1 MKKHEQ
7 ADSSKEEN
15 IDKDIIQDDLK
26 NYELGVAGKLTK
38 AFITSPLSIILFFA
52 MLGAGIMGLIS
63 TPRQEDPQISVPM
76 IDVFVEYPGAS
87 SEEVS
92 NIVIK
97 PLERLMSDILG
108 VKHVY
113 SVSDKG
119 RGIITIEFDVGQK
132 MTDSVTKVRDK
143 ILSNSEFMP
152 PSVRQPLIK
161 PKEID
166 DVSIINLTLWSKS
179 LDDGQ
184 LRALGLELLQQLK
197 KVPNTNHGF
206 VVGGRKE
213 IFHIDVFPGRLA
225 GYGISIQQ
233 ISRTISGANVSS
245 HTGDIELNGYKMEVY
260 SGDFFKKVEDIENLV
275 VAVKEGKPVYVRDVA
290 DVYYAP
296 EEANHMVN
304 HYTGVASKNKVRAT
318 GEQAVTVAIAKK
330 FGTNGVKVADD
341 ILAKVKELKG
351 RLIPDNVE
359 VSVSRNY
366 GKSAKDKVNS
376 LIKKLFIATGA
387 VTLLVWFALGIR
399 PAIVVTLV
407 IPVVLLMTIFSA
419 WMLGMTID
427 RVSLFALIFS
437 IGILVDD
444 AIVVTE
450 NIYRRWLI
458 DNKITIGTAI
468 DAVREVGNPTILA
481 TFTVVA
487 ALVPMAAV
495 SGMMGPYM
503 APIPVLGSVAMMF
516 SLFAAFAF
524 TPYFVMKFVPP
535 IDVLHKMHK
544 KEEKEGKMLQ
554 TFFRLVISKLFS
566 IKFYGMSFL
575 IGLVAAFFL
584 SMSMFYSTA
593 VPVKMLPLD
602 NKSEF
607 GVSLDMPD
615 GTALP
620 KTASTLHKMAQ
631 ILRKMPE
638 VVSIQT
644 YSGTAKPFDFN
655 GLVRHSYLR
664 QNASEG
670 ELQIQLSEKG
680 ERHRSSHE
688 IALEARQLIAQVAL
702 DAGANYAVVEMPP
715 GPPVLRPVVAEVYGP
730 DKATRRK
737 LASDLTEMFKK
748 SGTMTDIDNLMRDE
762 YPVIN
767 FQVDT
772 IKASRFGVSVQIIKE
787 TLAMAISSFN
797 VTTIRL
803 KNALEPSY
811 VYLKVPLSR
820 RSQLS
825 YLTQLPVPSQH
836 GGMIPISEL
845 GSFVYKKQDD
855 LIFHKDLVDV
865 EYVLGEPIGRLS
877 APIYAMFGV
886 DDLLL
891 DYQTVN
897 GKQLQGEYLGP
908 PEDQTVPG
916 FEWSGEWTV
925 TYETFRDM
933 GTAFAVAL
941 VVIYMLVVW
950 QFGNFIIPAV
960 IMAPI
965 PLTLLGIVPGHWLL
979 NAEFTATSMIG
990 WIALAGIIVRNS
1002 ILLVDFTVQE
1012 YAKGVPFFDAVI
1024 NSCASR
1030 TRPIMITAFALVGGS
1045 SVILSDPIFQ
1055 GMAISLLFGVLVS
1068 TILTLIVIPLGTL
1081 SAGEASCRNIAVN
1094 MGLLPGEEDADAKYN
1109 IVKNKKK
1116 PTTKVKTGYVKK
1128 WVKGLLNKKVKPKEQ
1143 EVTREAVTQET
1154 EQKETN
1160 QETEKKVK
1168 QEVVIQETEQDG
1180 IIIAEEILQNDSK
1193 EMDSKPKKIDTNSLL
1208 KKEDKSD
1215 I

>member
-1 MKKHEQ
+1 MSKHEHI
-7 ADSSKEEN
+7 DLSKDEN
-15 IDKDIIQDDLK
+15 IDQRLIKETIK
-26 NYELGVAGKLTK
+26 EYELGIAGKLTK
-38 AFITSPLSIILFFA
+38 AFITSPLSIIIFFA
-52 MLGAGIMGLIS
+52 MLGAGIIGLIS
-63 TPRQEDPQISVPM
+63 TPRQEDPQISVPL
-76 IDVFVEYPGAS
+76 IDLFVEYPGAS

-92 NIVIK
+92 NIIVK
-97 PLERLMSDILG
+97 PLERLMAQILG

-119 RGIITIEFDVGQK
+119 QGIITVEFDVGQD
-132 MTDSVTKVRDK
+132 MNASIIKVRDK
-143 ILSNSEFMP
+143 MLANLDFMP
-152 PSVRQPLIK
+152 PGARQPLIK

-166 DVSIINLTLWSKS
+166 DVPIINLTLWSKS

-184 LRALGLELLQQLK
+184 LRSLGLELIQQLE
-197 KVPNTNHGF
+197 KVKDTNNGF
-206 VVGGRKE
+206 IVGGRKE
-213 IFHIDVFPGRLA
+213 IFHIDAYPGRLA
-225 GYGISIQQ
+225 GYGVSIQQ
-233 ISRTISGANVSS
+233 IAGTVGNANVRE
-245 HTGDIELNGYKMEVY
+245 HTGNIELNGYNMEVY
-260 SGDFFKKVEDIENLV
+260 AGDFFTKVEDIENLV
-275 VAVKEGKPVYVRDVA
+275 VAINDGKPVYIRDVA

-296 EEANHMVN
+296 EETEHMVSY
-304 HYTGVASKNKVRAT
+304 YTGKANKTGNKAT
-318 GEQAVTVAIAKK
+318 GEQAVTIAIAKK
-330 FGTNGVKVADD
+330 FGSNGVAVAEN
-341 ILAKVKELKG
+341 ILAKVEELKG

-359 VSVSRNY
+359 VSVTRNY

-387 VTLLVWFALGIR
+387 VTLLVWFALGVR

-419 WMLGMTID
+419 WILGMTID

-458 DNKITIGTAI
+458 DNKISIGTAI

-516 SLFAAFAF
+516 SLFAAFVF
-524 TPYFVMKFVPP
+524 TPYFIMKFVPP
-535 IDVLHKMHK
+535 LNVLHKMHE
-544 KEEKEGKMLQ
+544 KEEKEAKVM
-554 TFFRLVISKLFS
+554 FAFYHSIISKLFS
-566 IKFYGMSFL
+566 NAAYGWSFL
-575 IGLVAAFFL
+575 AGLVVVFFL
-584 SMSMFYSTA
+584 AMSMFYTTA

-607 GVSLDMPD
+607 GVMLDMPD
-615 GTALP
+615 GTSLSD
-620 KTASTLHKMAQ
+620 TASTLHLMAQ
-631 ILRKMPE
+631 KLRNVAE
-638 VVSIQT
+638 VIDIQS
-644 YSGTAKPFDFN
+644 YAGTAKPFDFN

-664 QNASEG
+664 QSSSVG
-670 ELQIQLSEKG
+670 ELQIQLAEKAD
-680 ERHRSSHE
+680 RSRSSHE
-688 IALEARQLIAQVAL
+688 IALEARDLLKEIAEEV
-702 DAGANYAVVEMPP
+702 GADYAVVEMPP
-715 GPPVLRPVVAEVYGP
+715 GPPVLRPVVAEIYGP
-730 DKATRRK
+730 DKETRRK
-737 LASDLTEMFKK
+737 LANDLTELFIE
-748 SGTMTDIDNLMRDE
+748 SGTMADVDNLMRDE
-762 YPVIN
+762 YPVID

-772 IKASRFGVSVQIIKE
+772 AKASRFGVSVMKVKE
-787 TLAMAISSFN
+787 TLAMAMSSFN
-797 VTTIRL
+797 VGTIRL
-803 KNALEPSY
+803 KNALEPSRIC
-811 VYLKVPLSR
+811 LQVPLTK

-825 YLTQLPVPSQH
+825 YLTQLPVPAQNGS
-836 GGMIPISEL
+836 MIPISEL
-845 GSFVYKKQDD
+845 GSFSYKKQDD
-855 LIFHKDLVDV
+855 LIYHKDLSDV

-877 APIYAMFGV
+877 APIYAMFAV

-891 DYQTVN
+891 KYQTLD
-897 GKQLQGEYLGP
+897 GTQLQGEYLGP
-908 PEDQTVPG
+908 PKNQNIPG

-950 QFGNFIIPAV
+950 QFGNFIIPAI

-979 NAEFTATSMIG
+979 GAEFTATSMIG

-1012 YAKGVPFFDAVI
+1012 YAKGTPFFDAVI

-1068 TILTLIVIPLGTL
+1068 TVLTLIVIPLGTL
-1081 SAGEASCRNIAVN
+1081 SAGEESCRNIAVN
-1094 MGLLPGEEDADAKYN
+1094 MGLLPGDADSDAKYN
-1109 IVKNKKK
+1109 VH
-1116 PTTKVKTGYVKK
+1116 
-1128 WVKGLLNKKVKPKEQ
+1128 KE
-1143 EVTREAVTQET
+1143 
-1154 EQKETN
+1154 
-1160 QETEKKVK
+1160 
-1168 QEVVIQETEQDG
+1168 
-1180 IIIAEEILQNDSK
+1180 
-1193 EMDSKPKKIDTNSLL
+1193 SKPKSDKQSSDPKNWIKTVLTKKANKPNETSEDEKIDTNGLL
-1208 KKEDKSD
+1208 KKEDKND
-1215 I
+1215 L

>member
-1 MKKHEQ
+1 MKEHNH
-7 ADSSKEEN
+7 SKDEN
-15 IDKDIIQDDLK
+15 MDKDIIVDDVK
-26 NYELGVAGKLTK
+26 DYNLGVAGKLTK
-38 AFITSPLSIILFFA
+38 AFITSPLSMILFIA
-52 MLGAGIMGLIS
+52 MLGAGIIGLIS
-63 TPRQEDPQISVPM
+63 TPRQEDPQISVPL
-76 IDVFVEYPGAS
+76 IDIFVEYPGAS

-92 NIVIK
+92 NIIVK
-97 PLERLMSDILG
+97 PLERLMSNILG

-119 RGIITIEFDVGQK
+119 QGIITVEFDVGQE
-132 MTDSVTKVRDK
+132 MANAIIKVRDK
-143 ILSNSEFMP
+143 MLSNLDFMP
-152 PSVRQPLIK
+152 PGVSKPLVK

-166 DVSIINLTLWSKS
+166 DVPIINLTLWSKS

-184 LRALGLELLQQLK
+184 LRSLGLELLQQLE
-197 KVPNTNHGF
+197 KVKDTNNGF

-213 IFHIDVFPGRLA
+213 IFHIDIFPGRLA

-233 ISRTISGANVSS
+233 IANTIGNANVSA
-245 HTGDIELNGYKMEVY
+245 HAGNIELNGYKMEVY

-275 VAVKEGKPVYVRDVA
+275 VAVNDGKPVYVRDIA
-290 DVYYAP
+290 NVYYAP
-296 EEANHMVN
+296 EEAHHMVS
-304 HYTGVASKNKVRAT
+304 HYTGVAHQGKNVAT
-318 GEQAVTVAIAKK
+318 GEQAVTIAIAKK
-330 FGTNGVKVADD
+330 FGTNGIKVAND
-341 ILAKVKELKG
+341 ILAKVEELKG

-366 GKSAKDKVNS
+366 GKSAKDKVNA

-387 VTLLVWFALGIR
+387 VTLLVWFALSIR

-419 WMLGMTID
+419 WILGMTID

-458 DNKITIGTAI
+458 DNKITIATAI

-516 SLFAAFAF
+516 SLFAAFVF
-524 TPYFVMKFVPP
+524 TPYFVMKIVPP
-535 IDVLHKMHK
+535 INVLHKMHNK
-544 KEEKEGKMLQ
+544 GERESKVLHK
-554 TFFRLVISKLFS
+554 FFNSTISKLINSKVF
-566 IKFYGMSFL
+566 GMGFL
-575 IGLVAAFFL
+575 ISLVITFFL
-584 SMSMFYSTA
+584 SMAMFYTTA

-607 GVSLDMPD
+607 SVSLDMPD
-615 GTALP
+615 GSVLVD
-620 KTASTLHKMAQ
+620 TASTLHKMAQ
-631 ILRKMPE
+631 ILRKIPE

-644 YSGTAKPFDFN
+644 YAGTAKPFDFN

-664 QNASEG
+664 QRSSEG
-670 ELQIQLSEKG
+670 ELQIELLDKDKR
-680 ERHRSSHE
+680 ERPSHE
-688 IALEARQLIAQVAL
+688 ISLEARQLIKQVAL

-730 DKATRRK
+730 DKQTRRK
-737 LASDLTEMFKK
+737 LTNDLTKVFKD
-748 SGTMTDIDNLMRDE
+748 SGAMTDIDNLMRDE

-772 IKASRFGVSVQIIKE
+772 AKASRFGVSVRTIKE
-787 TLAMAISSFN
+787 TLAMAMSSFN
-797 VTTIRL
+797 ITTIRL
-803 KNALEPSY
+803 KNALEPSR
-811 VYLKVPLSR
+811 VCIKVPLSK

-825 YLTQLPVPSQH
+825 YLMQLPVPSEH
-836 GGMIPISEL
+836 GGMVPISEL
-845 GSFVYKKQDD
+845 GNFVYKKQDD
-855 LIFHKDLVDV
+855 LIFHKDLADV

-877 APIYAMFGV
+877 APIYAMFSV

-891 DYQTVN
+891 DYQTVD
-897 GKQLQGEYLGP
+897 GEQLQGEYLGP
-908 PEDQTVPG
+908 PEDQSVPG
-916 FEWSGEWTV
+916 FQWSGEWTI

-933 GTAFAVAL
+933 GAAFAVAL
-941 VVIYMLVVW
+941 VIIYMLVVW
-950 QFGNFIIPAV
+950 QFGNFILPAI
-960 IMAPI
+960 IMVPI

-1012 YAKGVPFFDAVI
+1012 YAKGVPFFDAVVD
-1024 NSCASR
+1024 SCSSR

-1068 TILTLIVIPLGTL
+1068 TVLTLIVIPLGML
-1081 SAGEASCRNIAVN
+1081 SAGEHSCRSTAIS
-1094 MGLLPGEEDADAKYN
+1094 MGLLKDDVDADEKYN
-1109 IVKNKKK
+1109 VEKTKHDAENAKRWVQKALGRKKIK
-1116 PTTKVKTGYVKK
+1116 TTK
-1128 WVKGLLNKKVKPKEQ
+1128 KVDN
-1143 EVTREAVTQET
+1143 V
-1154 EQKETN
+1154 
-1160 QETEKKVK
+1160 
-1168 QEVVIQETEQDG
+1168 D
-1180 IIIAEEILQNDSK
+1180 NDKNHPQS
-1193 EMDSKPKKIDTNSLL
+1193 EKIDTNDLL
-1208 KKEDKSD
+1208 KKDKD
-1215 I
+1215 NI

>member
-1 MKKHEQ
+1 MSNNNQNNTTSE
-7 ADSSKEEN
+7 
-15 IDKDIIQDDLK
+15 DL
-26 NYELGVAGKLTK
+26 GIAGKLTK
-38 AFITSPLSIILFFA
+38 AFITSPLSIIIFFA
-52 MLGAGIMGLIS
+52 MLGAGIIGLIS

-76 IDVFVEYPGAS
+76 IDLFVEYPGAS
-87 SEEVS
+87 SDEVS
-92 NIVIK
+92 NIIIK
-97 PLERLMSDILG
+97 PLERLMSHILG

-119 RGIITIEFDVGQK
+119 QGIITVEFDVGQE
-132 MTDSVTKVRDK
+132 MNASIIKVRDK
-143 ILSNSEFMP
+143 MLANLDFMP
-152 PSVRQPLIK
+152 PGARQPLIK

-166 DVSIINLTLWSKS
+166 DVPIINLTLWSKA

-184 LRALGLELLQQLK
+184 LRSLGLELLQQLE
-197 KVPNTNHGF
+197 KVKDTNNGF

-213 IFHIDVFPGRLA
+213 VFHIDVYPGRLA
-225 GYGISIQQ
+225 GYGVSMQQ
-233 ISRTISGANVSS
+233 ISGIIGSANVSE
-245 HTGDIELNGYKMEVY
+245 HTGNIELNGFNMEVY

-275 VAVKEGKPVYVRDVA
+275 VAVSDNKPIYIRDVA

-304 HYTGVASKNKVRAT
+304 YYTGRANKTSQKAT
-318 GEQAVTVAIAKK
+318 GEQAVTIAIAKK
-330 FGTNGVKVADD
+330 FGTNGVEVAEN
-341 ILAKVKELKG
+341 ILAKVEDLKG
-351 RLIPDNVE
+351 RIIPNNVE
-359 VSVSRNY
+359 ISVTRNY
-366 GKSAKDKVNS
+366 GKSAKDKVNA

-387 VTLLVWFALGIR
+387 VTLLVWFALGWR
-399 PAIVVTLV
+399 PAVVVTLV

-419 WMLGMTID
+419 WILGMTID

-458 DNKITIGTAI
+458 DNKITIATAV

-516 SLFAAFAF
+516 SLFAAFVFA
-524 TPYFVMKFVPP
+524 PYFIMKFVPP
-535 IDVLHKMHK
+535 LNVLHKMHE
-544 KEEKEGKMLQ
+544 KEEKEGKALHK
-554 TFFRLVISKLFS
+554 FFHSTISKLFN
-566 IKFYGMSFL
+566 IKVYGWGFM
-575 IGLVAAFFL
+575 IGLIIAFFM
-584 SMSMFYSTA
+584 SMSMFYTTS

-607 GVSLDMPD
+607 GVVLDMPD
-615 GTALP
+615 GTALAD
-620 KTASTLHKMAQ
+620 TATTLHKMAQ
-631 ILRKMPE
+631 VLRNMPE
-638 VVSIQT
+638 VVAIQSYT
-644 YSGTAKPFDFN
+644 GTAKPFDFN
-655 GLVRHSYLR
+655 GLVRHYYLR
-664 QNASEG
+664 QNSSEG
-670 ELQIQLSEKG
+670 ELQIQLAEKAD
-680 ERHRSSHE
+680 RDRSSHE
-688 IALEARQLIAQVAL
+688 IALDARRLVKQIAL

-730 DKATRRK
+730 DKETRRK
-737 LASDLTEMFKK
+737 LANDLTELFKE

-762 YPVIN
+762 YPVIT

-772 IKASRFGVSVQIIKE
+772 EKASRFGVSVQTIKE
-787 TLAMAISSFN
+787 TLSMAMSGFN
-797 VTTIRL
+797 VSTIRL
-803 KNALEPSY
+803 KNALEPSK
-811 VYLKVPLSR
+811 VVLKIPLAK

-825 YLTQLPVPSQH
+825 YLTQLPVPSQY
-836 GGMIPISEL
+836 GGMIPVSEL

-855 LIFHKDLVDV
+855 LIFHKDLADV

-891 DYQTVN
+891 KYQTMD
-897 GKQLQGEYLGP
+897 GEQLQGEYLGP

-916 FEWSGEWTV
+916 FEWAGEWTV
-925 TYETFRDM
+925 TFETFRDM
-933 GTAFAVAL
+933 GTAFGVAL

-965 PLTLLGIVPGHWLL
+965 PLTLLGIVPGHWMLG
-979 NAEFTATSMIG
+979 AEFTATSMIG

-1012 YAKGVPFFDAVI
+1012 YAKGLPFFDAVI
-1024 NSCASR
+1024 SSCASR

-1081 SAGEASCRNIAVN
+1081 SAGEASCRSIAVG
-1094 MGLLPGEEDADAKYN
+1094 MGLLPGDEDSDAKYN
-1109 IVKNKKK
+1109 ITKPEKPKKEKSSKSATDPKQWIKKLSKKK
-1116 PTTKVKTGYVKK
+1116 GEDNV
-1128 WVKGLLNKKVKPKEQ
+1128 E
-1143 EVTREAVTQET
+1143 
-1154 EQKETN
+1154 KETS
-1160 QETEKKVK
+1160 E
-1168 QEVVIQETEQDG
+1168 D
-1180 IIIAEEILQNDSK
+1180 
-1193 EMDSKPKKIDTNSLL
+1193 KIDTNGLL
-1208 KKEDKSD
+1208 KKEDKND
-1215 I
+1215 V

>member
-1 MKKHEQ
+1 MANKKHVNQTKNDEVY
-7 ADSSKEEN
+7 KEFEK
-15 IDKDIIQDDLK
+15 IDETYKEF
-26 NYELGVAGKLTK
+26 ELGVAGKLTK
-38 AFITSPLSIILFFA
+38 AFITSPLSIIIFFA
-52 MLGAGIMGLIS
+52 MLGAGIIGLIA
-63 TPRQEDPQISVPM
+63 TPRQEDPQISVPL
-76 IDVFVEYPGAS
+76 IDLFVEYPGAS

-92 NIVIK
+92 NIIIK
-97 PLERLMSDILG
+97 PLERLMSNILG

-113 SVSDKG
+113 SVSDKSQG
-119 RGIITIEFDVGQK
+119 VITVEFDVGQE
-132 MTDSVTKVRDK
+132 MNASIIKVRDK
-143 ILSNSEFMP
+143 MLANLDFMP
-152 PSVRQPLIK
+152 PGVRQPLIK
-161 PKEID
+161 PKKID
-166 DVSIINLTLWSKS
+166 DVPIINLTLWSKS

-184 LRALGLELLQQLK
+184 LRSLGLELLQQLA
-197 KVPNTNHGF
+197 KVKDTNNGF
-206 VVGGRKE
+206 IVGGRKE
-213 IFHIDVFPGRLA
+213 IFHIDAYPGRLA
-225 GYGISIQQ
+225 GHGISIQQ
-233 ISRTISGANVSS
+233 IASTVGNANVRG
-245 HTGDIELNGYKMEVY
+245 HTGNIELNGFKMEIY
-260 SGDFFKKVEDIENLV
+260 SGDFFSKVEDIENLV
-275 VAVKEGKPVYVRDVA
+275 ITVSDGKPIYVRDVA

-296 EEANHMVN
+296 EDAEHMVSY
-304 HYTGVASKNKVRAT
+304 YTGKANKTGKRAT
-318 GEQAVTVAIAKK
+318 AEQAITIAIAKK
-330 FGTNGVKVADD
+330 YGTNGVEVAEN
-341 ILAKVKELKG
+341 ILAKVEELKG

-359 VSVSRNY
+359 VSVTRNY
-366 GKSAKDKVNS
+366 GESAKNKVNT

-387 VTLLVWFALGIR
+387 VTALVWLALGIR

-458 DNKITIGTAI
+458 DDKITIGTAI

-487 ALVPMAAV
+487 ALVPMATV

-516 SLFAAFAF
+516 SLFAAFVF
-524 TPYFVMKFVPP
+524 TPYFIMVFVPP
-535 IDVLHKMHK
+535 LNVLHKMHK
-544 KEEKEGKMLQ
+544 KEEKVTKKMFA
-554 TFFRLVISKLFS
+554 FFHSIIFKLFS
-566 IKFYGMSFL
+566 IKAYGWSFL
-575 IGLVAAFFL
+575 IGLIVAFFI
-584 SMSMFYSTA
+584 SMSMFYTTS

-607 GVSLDMPD
+607 GVVLDMPD

-620 KTASTLHKMAQ
+620 NTASTLHKMAQ
-631 ILRKMPE
+631 VLRNMPE
-638 VVSIQT
+638 VIAIQS

-655 GLVRHSYLR
+655 GLVRHYYLR
-664 QNASEG
+664 QMPSEG
-670 ELQIQLSEKG
+670 ELQIQLVEKSE
-680 ERHRSSHE
+680 RDRSSHE
-688 IALEARQLIAQVAL
+688 IALEARTLIKQIAQEV
-702 DAGANYAVVEMPP
+702 GANYAVVEMPP

-730 DKATRRK
+730 DKETRRK
-737 LASDLTEMFKK
+737 LANDLTELFKE
-748 SGTMTDIDNLMRDE
+748 SGTMTDIDNLMRDK
-762 YPVIN
+762 YPVID

-772 IKASRFGVSVQIIKE
+772 AKASRFGVSVMTIKE
-787 TLAMAISSFN
+787 TLVMAMSGFN
-797 VTTIRL
+797 VGTIRL
-803 KNALEPSY
+803 KNALEPSRIC
-811 VYLKVPLSR
+811 LQIPLSK

-845 GSFVYKKQDD
+845 GSFSYKKQDD
-855 LIFHKDLVDV
+855 LIFHKDLADI
-865 EYVLGEPIGRLS
+865 EYVLGEPKGRLS
-877 APIYAMFGV
+877 APIYAMMGV

-891 DYQTVN
+891 KYQTID

-908 PEDQTVPG
+908 PKDQIVPS
-916 FEWSGEWTV
+916 FEWTGEWTV

-933 GTAFAVAL
+933 GSAFVVAL

-979 NAEFTATSMIG
+979 GAEFTATSMIG

-1002 ILLVDFTVQE
+1002 ILLVDFTIQE
-1012 YAKGVPFFDAVI
+1012 YAKGMPFFDAVI
-1024 NSCASR
+1024 NSCSSR

-1055 GMAISLLFGVLVS
+1055 GMAISLLFGVLIS

-1081 SAGEASCRNIAVN
+1081 SAGEAACRNIAVN
-1094 MGLLPGEEDADAKYN
+1094 MGLLPDDADADAKYN
-1109 IVKNKKK
+1109 IKK
-1116 PTTKVKTGYVKK
+1116 PVKAKK
-1128 WVKGLLNKKVKPKEQ
+1128 SKSKKAGKDPKEWIKTVLGRKNQ
-1143 EVTREAVTQET
+1143 TKEA
-1154 EQKETN
+1154 
-1160 QETEKKVK
+1160 
-1168 QEVVIQETEQDG
+1168 G
-1180 IIIAEEILQNDSK
+1180 
-1193 EMDSKPKKIDTNSLL
+1193 KKIDTNGLL

-1215 I
+1215 L

>member
-1 MKKHEQ
+1 MSKHKH
-7 ADSSKEEN
+7 ADSSEEEGVN
-15 IDKDIIQDDLK
+15 NTPLK
-26 NYELGVAGKLTK
+26 NQASKDLGVAGKLTK

-52 MLGAGIMGLIS
+52 MLGAGIIGLIS
-63 TPRQEDPQISVPM
+63 TPRQEDPQISVPL
-76 IDVFVEYPGAS
+76 IDIFVEYPGAS

-92 NIVIK
+92 NIIVK
-97 PLERLMSDILG
+97 PLERLMSNILG

-113 SVSDKG
+113 SVSDRG
-119 RGIITIEFDVGQK
+119 RGIITVEFDVGQE
-132 MTDSVTKVRDK
+132 MNASIVKVRDK

-152 PSVRQPLIK
+152 PGARTPLVK

-166 DVSIINLTLWSKS
+166 DVSIVNLTLWSKS

-197 KVPNTNHGF
+197 KVKDTNSGF

-213 IFHIDVFPGRLA
+213 IFHIDVYPGRLA
-225 GYGISIQQ
+225 GYGVSVQQ
-233 ISRTISGANVSS
+233 ISNIISSANVSA
-245 HTGDIELNGYKMEVY
+245 HTGNIELDGQKLEVY

-275 VAVKEGKPVYVRDVA
+275 VTVNEGKPVYIRDLA
-290 DVYYAP
+290 DVYYEP
-296 EEANHMVN
+296 ENARHMVN
-304 HYTGVASKNKVRAT
+304 YYTGVADKGKIKAT
-318 GEQAVTVAIAKK
+318 GEQAVTIAIAKK
-330 FGTNGVKVADD
+330 FGTNGVEVADN
-341 ILAKVKELKG
+341 ILKKVEELKG

-359 VSVSRNY
+359 VTVSRNY
-366 GKSAKDKVNS
+366 GKSAQDKVNS
-376 LIKKLFIATGA
+376 LIKKLFIATGV

-419 WMLGMTID
+419 WILGMTID

-458 DNKITIGTAI
+458 DNKITIATAI

-516 SLFAAFAF
+516 SLFAAFVF
-524 TPYFVMKFVPP
+524 TPYFIMKFVPP
-535 IDVLHKMHK
+535 LGVLHKMHE
-544 KEEKEGKMLQ
+544 KEEREGEMLHKFYHS
-554 TFFRLVISKLFS
+554 TISKLFS
-566 IKFYGMSFL
+566 VRKYGAGFF
-575 IGLVAAFFL
+575 IGLVAIFFL
-584 SMSMFYSTA
+584 SMSMFYTTA

-615 GTALP
+615 GSALTETA
-620 KTASTLHKMAQ
+620 TTLHKMAQ

-638 VVSIQT
+638 VVSIQA

-664 QNASEG
+664 QKSSEG
-670 ELQIQLSEKG
+670 ELQIQLIDKG
-680 ERHRSSHE
+680 ERDRSSHE
-688 IALEARQLIAQVAL
+688 IALDARQLIQQIAL

-730 DKATRRK
+730 DKATRHK
-737 LASDLTEMFKK
+737 LANDLTKMFKE

-762 YPVIN
+762 YPIIH
-767 FQVDT
+767 FDVDT
-772 IKASRFGVSVQIIKE
+772 AKASRLGVSVQTIKE
-787 TLAMAISSFN
+787 TLAMVMNDFN

-803 KNALEPSY
+803 KNALEPSN
-811 VYLKVPLSR
+811 VRLKVPLAK

-825 YLTQLPVPSQH
+825 YLVQLPVPSQH

-855 LIFHKDLVDV
+855 LIFHKDLADV
-865 EYVLGEPIGRLS
+865 EYVMGEPIGRLS

-891 DYQTVN
+891 KYQTVD
-897 GKQLQGEYLGP
+897 GKELQGEYLGP
-908 PEDQTVPG
+908 PENQTVPS
-916 FEWSGEWTV
+916 FEWGGEWTV

-933 GTAFAVAL
+933 GIAFGIAL

-1055 GMAISLLFGVLVS
+1055 GMAISLLFGVLIS
-1068 TILTLIVIPLGTL
+1068 TVLTLIVIPLGTL
-1081 SAGEASCRNIAVN
+1081 SAGEKSCRNIAIN
-1094 MGLLPGEEDADAKYN
+1094 MGLLSDDSDVDKKYNVMKDNTQSPIVTGAKNWAKGAMSKTKN
-1109 IVKNKKK
+1109 IVKDA
-1116 PTTKVKTGYVKK
+1116 G
-1128 WVKGLLNKKVKPKEQ
+1128 KGKED
-1143 EVTREAVTQET
+1143 ER
-1154 EQKETN
+1154 
-1160 QETEKKVK
+1160 
-1168 QEVVIQETEQDG
+1168 
-1180 IIIAEEILQNDSK
+1180 
-1193 EMDSKPKKIDTNSLL
+1193 IDTATLL
-1208 KKEDKSD
+1208 KKEDTGD

>member
-1 MKKHEQ
+1 MSDNKQ
-7 ADSSKEEN
+7 IEEP
-15 IDKDIIQDDLK
+15 DL
-26 NYELGVAGKLTK
+26 GIAGKLTK
-38 AFITSPLSIILFFA
+38 AFITSPLSIIIFFA
-52 MLGAGIMGLIS
+52 MLGAGIIGLIA

-76 IDVFVEYPGAS
+76 IDLFVEYPGAS

-97 PLERLMSDILG
+97 PLERLMSHILG

-119 RGIITIEFDVGQK
+119 RGVITVEFDVGQE
-132 MTDSVTKVRDK
+132 MNASIIKVRDK
-143 ILSNSEFMP
+143 MLANLDFMP
-152 PSVRQPLIK
+152 PGVRQPLIK

-166 DVSIINLTLWSKS
+166 DVPIINLTLWSKS

-184 LRALGLELLQQLK
+184 LRSLALELLQQLE
-197 KVPNTNHGF
+197 KVKDTNNGF
-206 VVGGRKE
+206 IVGGRKE
-213 IFHIDVFPGRLA
+213 IFHIDVYPGRLA

-233 ISRTISGANVSS
+233 IAGIVGSANVSE
-245 HTGDIELNGYKMEVY
+245 HTGNIELNGFKMEVY

-275 VAVKEGKPVYVRDVA
+275 ISVNEGKPVYVRDVA

-296 EEANHMVN
+296 EDANHMVN
-304 HYTGVASKNKVRAT
+304 YYTGRANKTTKKAT
-318 GEQAVTVAIAKK
+318 GEQAVTIAIAKK
-330 FGTNGVKVADD
+330 FGTNGVEVAEN
-341 ILAKVKELKG
+341 ILAKVEELKG

-359 VSVSRNY
+359 VSVTRNY
-366 GKSAKDKVNS
+366 GKSAKDKVNA
-376 LIKKLFIATGA
+376 LMKKLFIATGA
-387 VTLLVWFALGIR
+387 VTLLVWFALGWR

-419 WMLGMTID
+419 WILGMTID

-516 SLFAAFAF
+516 SLFAAFVF
-524 TPYFVMKFVPP
+524 TPYFIMVFVPP
-535 IDVLHKMHK
+535 LNVLHKMHE
-544 KEEKEGKMLQ
+544 KEERQGKVMYA
-554 TFFRLVISKLFS
+554 FFHSIISKLFN
-566 IKFYGMSFL
+566 IKAYGWGFL
-575 IGLVAAFFL
+575 IGLVVVFFMA
-584 SMSMFYSTA
+584 MSMFYTTL

-607 GVSLDMPD
+607 SVVVDLPD
-615 GTALP
+615 GTALAD
-620 KTASTLHKMAQ
+620 TATTLHKMAQ
-631 ILRKMPE
+631 VLRNMPE
-638 VVSIQT
+638 VVAIQS
-644 YSGTAKPFDFN
+644 YAGTAKPFDFN
-655 GLVRHSYLR
+655 GLVRHYYLR
-664 QNASEG
+664 QNSSEG
-670 ELQIQLSEKG
+670 ELQIQLAEKAD
-680 ERHRSSHE
+680 RDRSSHE
-688 IALEARQLIAQVAL
+688 IALDARQLIRQIAL
-702 DAGANYAVVEMPP
+702 DAGANYTVVEMPP

-737 LASDLTEMFKK
+737 LANDLTELFKE

-762 YPVIN
+762 YPVIT

-772 IKASRFGVSVQIIKE
+772 EKASRFGVSVRTIKE
-787 TLAMAISSFN
+787 TLSMVMSGFN

-803 KNALEPSY
+803 KNALEPTN
-811 VYLKVPLSR
+811 VVLKIPLSK

-825 YLTQLPVPSQH
+825 YLTQLPVPSQY
-836 GGMIPISEL
+836 GSMIPISEL
-845 GSFVYKKQDD
+845 GSFIYKKQDD
-855 LIFHKDLVDV
+855 LIFHKDLADV

-877 APIYAMFGV
+877 APIYAMFAV

-891 DYQTVN
+891 KYQTIN
-897 GKQLQGEYLGP
+897 GEQLQGEYLGP
-908 PEDQTVPG
+908 PKDQTVPG
-916 FEWSGEWTV
+916 FEWAGEWTV
-925 TYETFRDM
+925 TFETFRDM
-933 GTAFAVAL
+933 GTAFGVAL

-965 PLTLLGIVPGHWLL
+965 PLTLLGIVPGHYMLG
-979 NAEFTATSMIG
+979 AEFTATSMIG
-990 WIALAGIIVRNS
+990 WIALSGIIVRNS
-1002 ILLVDFTVQE
+1002 ILLLDFTVQE

-1030 TRPIMITAFALVGGS
+1030 TRPILITAFALVGGS

-1068 TILTLIVIPLGTL
+1068 TVLTLIVIPLGTL
-1081 SAGEASCRNIAVN
+1081 SAGEESCRNIAVG
-1094 MGLLPGEEDADAKYN
+1094 MGLLPGDADADAKYN
-1109 IVKNKKK
+1109 IIKPEKSSKSTKDPKKWIKALGKKK
-1116 PTTKVKTGYVKK
+1116 QA
-1128 WVKGLLNKKVKPKEQ
+1128 ESA
-1143 EVTREAVTQET
+1143 E
-1154 EQKETN
+1154 KET
-1160 QETEKKVK
+1160 
-1168 QEVVIQETEQDG
+1168 
-1180 IIIAEEILQNDSK
+1180 SK
-1193 EMDSKPKKIDTNSLL
+1193 DKIDTNDLL
-1208 KKEDKSD
+1208 KKEDKND
-1215 I
+1215 V

>member
-1 MKKHEQ
+1 MKKH
-7 ADSSKEEN
+7 DHIDISKDEN
-15 IDKDIIQDDLK
+15 IDKNIILDDFRD
-26 NYELGVAGKLTK
+26 YELGIAGKLTQ

-52 MLGAGIMGLIS
+52 MFGAGILGLIS
-63 TPRQEDPQISVPM
+63 TPRQEDPQISVPL

-92 NIVIK
+92 NIIVK
-97 PLERLMSDILG
+97 PLERLISNILG

-113 SVSDKG
+113 SASDKS
-119 RGIITIEFDVGQK
+119 RGIVTVEFDVGQE
-132 MTDSVTKVRDK
+132 MTSSILKVRDK
-143 ILSNSEFMP
+143 ILSNLDFMP
-152 PSVRQPLIK
+152 PGASKPLVK

-166 DVSIINLTLWSKS
+166 DVPIINLTLWSKS

-184 LRALGLELLQQLK
+184 LRSLGLELLQQLE
-197 KVPNTNHGF
+197 KVENTNNSF
-206 VVGGRKE
+206 IVGGRKE
-213 IFHIDVFPGRLA
+213 VFNIDISPGRLA
-225 GYGISIQQ
+225 GYGVSIQQ
-233 ISRTISGANVSS
+233 ISNTISSANVSS
-245 HTGDIELNGYKMEVY
+245 HTGNIELNGYKMEVY

-275 VAVKEGKPVYVRDVA
+275 VALNDGKPVYVRDIA

-296 EEANHMVN
+296 EKARHMVN
-304 HYTGVASKNKVRAT
+304 HYSGVASKGKIKAT

-330 FGTNGVKVADD
+330 FGSNGVKVADD
-341 ILAKVKELKG
+341 ILAKVEELKG

-359 VSVSRNY
+359 ISVSRNY
-366 GKSAKDKVNS
+366 GKSAKDKVNA

-427 RVSLFALIFS
+427 RVSLFALVFS

-450 NIYRRWLI
+450 NIYRRWLV
-458 DNKITIGTAI
+458 DDKITITTAI

-481 TFTVVA
+481 TFTVIA

-503 APIPVLGSVAMMF
+503 APIPILGSIAMMF
-516 SLFAAFAF
+516 SLFAAFVF
-524 TPYFVMKFVPP
+524 TPYFVMKIVPP
-535 IDVLHKMHK
+535 LDILHKMH
-544 KEEKEGKMLQ
+544 EKEVREGKVLYK
-554 TFFRLVISKLFS
+554 FFHSIILKLFN
-566 IKFYGMSFL
+566 IKAYGISFL
-575 IGLVAAFFL
+575 VSLVLLFFL
-584 SMSMFYSTA
+584 SISMFYTTS

-615 GTALP
+615 GSALAD
-620 KTASTLHKMAQ
+620 TASILHKMAQ

-644 YSGTAKPFDFN
+644 YAGTAKPFDFN

-664 QNASEG
+664 QNSSEG
-670 ELQIQLSEKG
+670 ELQIELVEKHK
-680 ERHRSSHE
+680 RKRSSHE
-688 IALEARQLIAQVAL
+688 IALEARQLVQQVAL
-702 DAGANYAVVEMPP
+702 EAGANYVVIEMPP

-737 LASDLTEMFKK
+737 LANDLTKMFKE

-767 FQVDT
+767 FQIDT
-772 IKASRFGVSVQIIKE
+772 AKASRLGVSVRTIKE
-787 TLAMAISSFN
+787 TLAMAMSCFN

-803 KNALEPSY
+803 KNALEPSS
-811 VYLKVPLSR
+811 VCIKVPLSK

-825 YLTQLPVPSQH
+825 YLTQLPVPSQR
-836 GGMIPISEL
+836 GKLIPVSEL
-845 GSFVYKKQDD
+845 GSFVYSKQDD
-855 LIFHKDLVDV
+855 LIFHKDLVDI

-877 APIYAMFGV
+877 APIYAMIGV

-891 DYQTVN
+891 KYQTVD

-908 PEDQTVPG
+908 PEDQTVPS
-916 FEWSGEWTV
+916 FEWGGEWTI

-979 NAEFTATSMIG
+979 GAEFTATSMIG

-1002 ILLVDFTVQE
+1002 ILLIDFTVQE
-1012 YAKGVPFFDAVI
+1012 YAKGVPFIDAVV
-1024 NSCASR
+1024 NSCVSR

-1055 GMAISLLFGVLVS
+1055 GMAISLLFGVLIS
-1068 TILTLIVIPLGTL
+1068 TVLSLIVIPLGTL

-1094 MGLLPGEEDADAKYN
+1094 MGLLPGDTNSDAKYN
-1109 IVKNKKK
+1109 IDREVASSHNKDYAKEWIKNILAKGEKVVKN
-1116 PTTKVKTGYVKK
+1116 
-1128 WVKGLLNKKVKPKEQ
+1128 
-1143 EVTREAVTQET
+1143 AVT
-1154 EQKETN
+1154 
-1160 QETEKKVK
+1160 KKN
-1168 QEVVIQETEQDG
+1168 IQNE
-1180 IIIAEEILQNDSK
+1180 N
-1193 EMDSKPKKIDTNSLL
+1193 KIDTKSLL
-1208 KKEDKSD
+1208 KKEDSSD
-1215 I
+1215 V

>member
-1 MKKHEQ
+1 MSDNKQ
-7 ADSSKEEN
+7 IEEP
-15 IDKDIIQDDLK
+15 DL
-26 NYELGVAGKLTK
+26 GIAGKLTK
-38 AFITSPLSIILFFA
+38 AFITSPLSIIIFFA
-52 MLGAGIMGLIS
+52 MLGAGIIGLIA

-76 IDVFVEYPGAS
+76 IDLFVEYPGAS

-97 PLERLMSDILG
+97 PLERLMSHILG

-119 RGIITIEFDVGQK
+119 HGVITVEFDVGQE
-132 MTDSVTKVRDK
+132 MNASIVKVRDK
-143 ILSNSEFMP
+143 MLANLDFMP
-152 PSVRQPLIK
+152 PGARQPLIK

-166 DVSIINLTLWSKS
+166 DVPIINLTLWSKS

-184 LRALGLELLQQLK
+184 LRSLGLELLQQLE
-197 KVPNTNHGF
+197 KVKDTNNGF
-206 VVGGRKE
+206 IVGGRKE
-213 IFHIDVFPGRLA
+213 IFHIDVYPGRLA

-233 ISRTISGANVSS
+233 IASIVGSANVSE
-245 HTGDIELNGYKMEVY
+245 HTGNIELNGFKMEVY

-275 VAVKEGKPVYVRDVA
+275 ISVNEGKPVYVRDVA

-296 EEANHMVN
+296 EDANHMVN
-304 HYTGVASKNKVRAT
+304 YYTGRANKTTKKAT
-318 GEQAVTVAIAKK
+318 GEQAVTIAIAKK
-330 FGTNGVKVADD
+330 FGTNGVEVAEN
-341 ILAKVKELKG
+341 ILAKVEELKG

-359 VSVSRNY
+359 VSVTRNY
-366 GKSAKDKVNS
+366 GKSAKDKVNA
-376 LIKKLFIATGA
+376 LMKKLFIATGA
-387 VTLLVWFALGIR
+387 VTLLVWFALGWR

-419 WMLGMTID
+419 WILGMTID

-458 DNKITIGTAI
+458 DNKITIRTAI

-516 SLFAAFAF
+516 SLFAAFVF
-524 TPYFVMKFVPP
+524 TPYFIMVFVPP
-535 IDVLHKMHK
+535 LNVLHKMHE
-544 KEEKEGKMLQ
+544 KEERQGKVMYA
-554 TFFRLVISKLFS
+554 FFHSIISKLFN
-566 IKFYGMSFL
+566 IKAYGWGFL
-575 IGLVAAFFL
+575 IGLVVVFFMA
-584 SMSMFYSTA
+584 MSMFYTTL

-607 GVSLDMPD
+607 SVVVDLPD
-615 GTALP
+615 GTALAD
-620 KTASTLHKMAQ
+620 TATTLHKMAQ
-631 ILRKMPE
+631 VLRNMPE
-638 VVSIQT
+638 VVAIQS
-644 YSGTAKPFDFN
+644 YAGTAKPFDFN
-655 GLVRHSYLR
+655 GLVRHYYLR
-664 QNASEG
+664 QNSSEG
-670 ELQIQLSEKG
+670 ELQIQLAEKAD
-680 ERHRSSHE
+680 RDRSSHE
-688 IALEARQLIAQVAL
+688 IALDARQLIRQIAL
-702 DAGANYAVVEMPP
+702 DAGANYTVVEMPP

-737 LASDLTEMFKK
+737 LANDLTELFKE

-762 YPVIN
+762 YPVIT

-772 IKASRFGVSVQIIKE
+772 EKASRFGVSVRTIKE
-787 TLAMAISSFN
+787 TLSMAMSGFN

-803 KNALEPSY
+803 KNALEPSN
-811 VYLKVPLSR
+811 VVLKIPLSK

-825 YLTQLPVPSQH
+825 YLTQLPVPSQN
-836 GGMIPISEL
+836 GSMIPISEL
-845 GSFVYKKQDD
+845 GSFIYKKQDD
-855 LIFHKDLVDV
+855 LIFHKDLADV

-877 APIYAMFGV
+877 APIYAMFSV

-891 DYQTVN
+891 KYQTID

-908 PEDQTVPG
+908 PKDQTVPG
-916 FEWSGEWTV
+916 FEWAGEWTV
-925 TYETFRDM
+925 TFETFRDM
-933 GTAFAVAL
+933 GTAFGVAL

-950 QFGNFIIPAV
+950 QFGNFIVPAV

-965 PLTLLGIVPGHWLL
+965 PLTLLGIVPGHYMLG
-979 NAEFTATSMIG
+979 AEFTATSMIG
-990 WIALAGIIVRNS
+990 WIALSGIIVRNS
-1002 ILLVDFTVQE
+1002 ILLLDFTVQE
-1012 YAKGVPFFDAVI
+1012 YAKGMPFFDAVI

-1068 TILTLIVIPLGTL
+1068 TVLTLIVIPLGTL
-1081 SAGEASCRNIAVN
+1081 SAGEESCRNIAVG
-1094 MGLLPGEEDADAKYN
+1094 MGLLPGGADADAKYN
-1109 IVKNKKK
+1109 IIKPEKSSKSTKDPKKWIKALGKKK
-1116 PTTKVKTGYVKK
+1116 QA
-1128 WVKGLLNKKVKPKEQ
+1128 ESA
-1143 EVTREAVTQET
+1143 E
-1154 EQKETN
+1154 KET
-1160 QETEKKVK
+1160 
-1168 QEVVIQETEQDG
+1168 
-1180 IIIAEEILQNDSK
+1180 SK
-1193 EMDSKPKKIDTNSLL
+1193 DKIDTNDLL
-1208 KKEDKSD
+1208 KKEDKND
-1215 I
+1215 V

>member
-1 MKKHEQ
+1 MLKH
-7 ADSSKEEN
+7 DKTDTSEN
-15 IDKDIIQDDLK
+15 ENPSNAPVLNEAKDYDL
-26 NYELGVAGKLTK
+26 GIAGKMTK
-38 AFITSPLSIILFFA
+38 AFITSPLSLILFFA
-52 MLGAGIMGLIS
+52 MLGAGIIGLIS
-63 TPRQEDPQISVPM
+63 TPRQEDPQISVPL

-87 SEEVS
+87 SEEVA

-97 PLERLMSDILG
+97 PLERIMSNILG

-119 RGIITIEFDVGQK
+119 QGIVTVEFDVGQE
-132 MTDSVTKVRDK
+132 MTTSILKVRDK
-143 ILSNSEFMP
+143 MLANLEFMP
-152 PSVRQPLIK
+152 PGAKQPLVK

-166 DVSIINLTLWSKS
+166 DVSIVNLTLWSKS
-179 LDDGQ
+179 VDDGQ
-184 LRALGLELLQQLK
+184 LRALGLELLQQLE
-197 KVPNTNHGF
+197 KVQDTNASF

-213 IFHIDVFPGRLA
+213 IFHIDVYPGRLA
-225 GYGISIQQ
+225 GYGISVQQ
-233 ISRTISGANVSS
+233 ISNTIGGANVSA
-245 HTGDIELNGYKMEVY
+245 HTGNIELNGLKMEVY

-275 VAVKEGKPVYVRDVA
+275 ISVNNGKPVYVRDIA

-296 EEANHMVN
+296 EEAHHMVN
-304 HYTGVASKNKVRAT
+304 HYSGVASKDAMKAT
-318 GEQAVTVAIAKK
+318 GEQAVTIAIAKK
-330 FGTNGVKVADD
+330 FGTNGVKVAND

-366 GKSAKDKVNS
+366 GKSAEDKVNA
-376 LIKKLFIATGA
+376 LITKLFIATGA
-387 VTLLVWFALGIR
+387 VTILVWFALGIR

-419 WMLGMTID
+419 WLLGMTID

-458 DNKITIGTAI
+458 DNKITIATAI

-495 SGMMGPYM
+495 SGLMGPYM

-516 SLFAAFAF
+516 SLFAAFVF
-524 TPYFVMKFVPP
+524 TPYFIMKFVPP
-535 IDVLHKMHK
+535 LNVLHKMHE
-544 KEEKEGKMLQ
+544 KEEKEGKIMLA
-554 TFFRLVISKLFS
+554 FFRATISKLFNV
-566 IKFYGMSFL
+566 KFYGMSFL
-575 IGLVAAFFL
+575 IGLIIAFFL
-584 SMSMFYSTA
+584 SMSMFYFTT

-607 GVSLDMPD
+607 GVSVDMPD
-615 GTALP
+615 GTALSR
-620 KTASTLHKMAQ
+620 TASTLHSMAQ

-664 QNASEG
+664 QNSSEG
-670 ELQIQLSEKG
+670 ELQIQLSDKDD
-680 ERHRSSHE
+680 RNRSSHE
-688 IALEARQLIAQVAL
+688 IALEARQLIQQVAL

-730 DKATRRK
+730 NKVTRRK
-737 LASDLTEMFKK
+737 LANDLTKMFKE
-748 SGTMTDIDNLMRDE
+748 SGTMTDVDNLMRDE
-762 YPVIN
+762 YPVIH

-772 IKASRFGVSVQIIKE
+772 AKASRFGVSVQTIKE
-787 TLAMAISSFN
+787 TLAMTMSSFN

-803 KNALEPSY
+803 KNALEPSR
-811 VYLKVPLSR
+811 VDLQVPLSR

-825 YLTQLPVPSQH
+825 YLTQLPVPSKH

-845 GSFVYKKQDD
+845 GAFVYKKQDD
-855 LIFHKDLVDV
+855 LIFHKDLVDI

-891 DYQTVN
+891 DYQTAD
-897 GKQLQGEYLGP
+897 GKQLQGNYLGP

-916 FEWSGEWTV
+916 FEWGGEWTV

-933 GTAFAVAL
+933 GTAFAIAL
-941 VVIYMLVVW
+941 AVIYMLVVW

-979 NAEFTATSMIG
+979 GAEFTATSMIG

-1012 YAKGVPFFDAVI
+1012 YAKGMPFFDAVVY
-1024 NSCASR
+1024 SCASR

-1068 TILTLIVIPLGTL
+1068 TVLTLIVIPLGTL
-1081 SAGEASCRNIAVN
+1081 SAGEASCRHIAIN
-1094 MGLLPGEEDADAKYN
+1094 MGLILDDVDTDAKYN
-1109 IVKNKKK
+1109 IKKTSISDSKDKVSAKEWVQTILKKGKTDKNI
-1116 PTTKVKTGYVKK
+1116 TKDNVNTI
-1128 WVKGLLNKKVKPKEQ
+1128 KPKQ
-1143 EVTREAVTQET
+1143 
-1154 EQKETN
+1154 
-1160 QETEKKVK
+1160 
-1168 QEVVIQETEQDG
+1168 
-1180 IIIAEEILQNDSK
+1180 S
-1193 EMDSKPKKIDTNSLL
+1193 KKIDTNGFL
-1208 KKEDKSD
+1208 KKEDKGD
-1215 I
+1215 V

>member
-1 MKKHEQ
+1 MPKH
-7 ADSSKEEN
+7 DHIDISKDEN
-15 IDKDIIQDDLK
+15 ISKDIILDDLK
-26 NYELGVAGKLTK
+26 DYELGVAGKLTK

-63 TPRQEDPQISVPM
+63 TPRQEDPQISVPL

-92 NIVIK
+92 NIIIK
-97 PLERLMSDILG
+97 PLERLMSNILG

-119 RGIITIEFDVGQK
+119 RGIVTIEFDVGQE
-132 MTDSVTKVRDK
+132 MTTSVVKVRDK
-143 ILSNSEFMP
+143 MRANLDFMP
-152 PSVRQPLIK
+152 PGARTPLVK

-166 DVSIINLTLWSKS
+166 DVSIVNLTLWSKS

-184 LRALGLELLQQLK
+184 LRSLGLELLQQLA
-197 KVPNTNHGF
+197 KVPDTNSGF

-225 GYGISIQQ
+225 GYGISIQH
-233 ISRTISGANVSS
+233 ISNTIGGANVSS
-245 HTGDIELNGYKMEVY
+245 HTGNIELNGYKMEVY

-275 VAVKEGKPVYVRDVA
+275 VAVNDGKPVYVRDVA

-296 EEANHMVN
+296 EEAHHMVN
-304 HYTGVASKNKVRAT
+304 HYTGAASTDKIRAT
-318 GEQAVTVAIAKK
+318 GEQAVTIAIAKK
-330 FGTNGVKVADD
+330 FGSNGVQVAND
-341 ILAKVKELKG
+341 ILAKVEELKG
-351 RLIPDNVE
+351 RLIPDNVK

-458 DNKITIGTAI
+458 DNKITIATAI

-516 SLFAAFAF
+516 SLFAAFVF

-535 IDVLHKMHK
+535 LNVLHKMHE
-544 KEEKEGKMLQ
+544 KEEKEGKVMHA
-554 TFFRLVISKLFS
+554 FFRSTISKLLDV
-566 IKFYGMSFL
+566 KAYGMGFL
-575 IGLVAAFFL
+575 IGLVVAFFL
-584 SMSMFYSTA
+584 SMSMFYTTA

-615 GTALP
+615 GSALAQ
-620 KTASTLHKMAQ
+620 TASTLHKMAQ

-638 VVSIQT
+638 VVSIQSYT
-644 YSGTAKPFDFN
+644 GTAKPFDFN

-664 QNASEG
+664 QNSSEG
-670 ELQIQLSEKG
+670 ELQIQLSDKG
-680 ERHRSSHE
+680 HRDRSSHE
-688 IALEARQLIAQVAL
+688 IALEARTLIQQVAL
-702 DAGANYAVVEMPP
+702 DVGANYAVVEMPP

-730 DKATRRK
+730 DKVTRRK
-737 LASDLTEMFKK
+737 LANDLTKMFKE

-772 IKASRFGVSVQIIKE
+772 AKASHFGISVQTIKQ
-787 TLAMAISSFN
+787 TLSMAMSSFN

-803 KNALEPSY
+803 KNALEPSR
-811 VYLKVPLSR
+811 VCLKVPLSK

-845 GSFVYKKQDD
+845 GSFIYKKQDD

-877 APIYAMFGV
+877 APIYAMMSV

-891 DYQTVN
+891 KYQTVD

-908 PEDQTVPG
+908 PEDQTVPS
-916 FEWSGEWTV
+916 FEWTGEWTV

-933 GTAFAVAL
+933 GSAFAVAL

-979 NAEFTATSMIG
+979 GAEFTATSMIG

-1068 TILTLIVIPLGTL
+1068 TVLTLIVIPLGTL
-1081 SAGEASCRNIAVN
+1081 SAGEASCRDIAIN
-1094 MGLLPGEEDADAKYN
+1094 MGLLPGDADSDAKYN
-1109 IVKNKKK
+1109 IMKEGKEGKESEDK
-1116 PTTKVKTGYVKK
+1116 APKTANAKK
-1128 WVKGLLNKKVKPKEQ
+1128 WIKSLLVKDKKE
-1143 EVTREAVTQET
+1143 
-1154 EQKETN
+1154 
-1160 QETEKKVK
+1160 
-1168 QEVVIQETEQDG
+1168 D
-1180 IIIAEEILQNDSK
+1180 EIDSSK
-1193 EMDSKPKKIDTNSLL
+1193 EKTLKSARVDTSTLL
-1208 KKEDKSD
+1208 KKEDKND

>member
-1 MKKHEQ
+1 MPNHEHI
-7 ADSSKEEN
+7 DTPKDEGINKDTTLNHVKE
-15 IDKDIIQDDLK
+15 
-26 NYELGVAGKLTK
+26 YELGIAGKLTK

-52 MLGAGIMGLIS
+52 MLGMGIIGLIS
-63 TPRQEDPQISVPM
+63 TPRQEDPQISVPL

-87 SEEVS
+87 SEEVA
-92 NIVIK
+92 NIVVK
-97 PLERLMSDILG
+97 PLERMMSNILG

-113 SVSDKG
+113 SASDRGKG
-119 RGIITIEFDVGQK
+119 IVTVEFDVGQE
-132 MTDSVTKVRDK
+132 MNASVLKVRDK
-143 ILSNSEFMP
+143 MLANLEFMP
-152 PSVRQPLIK
+152 PGAKQPLVK

-166 DVSIINLTLWSKS
+166 DVSIVNLTLWSKS
-179 LDDGQ
+179 VDDGQ
-184 LRALGLELLQQLK
+184 LRALGLELLQQLE
-197 KVPNTNHGF
+197 KVQDTNAGF

-213 IFHIDVFPGRLA
+213 IFHIDLYPGRLA
-225 GYGISIQQ
+225 GYGISVQQ
-233 ISRTISGANVSS
+233 ISNTIGSANVSS
-245 HTGDIELNGYKMEVY
+245 HTGNIELNGLKMEVY

-275 VAVKEGKPVYVRDVA
+275 VTVKDGKPVYVRDVA

-296 EEANHMVN
+296 EEAHHMVN
-304 HYTGVASKNKVRAT
+304 HYSGAASKDKVKAM
-318 GEQAVTVAIAKK
+318 GEQAVTIAIAKK
-330 FGTNGVKVADD
+330 FGTNGVKVSSD
-341 ILAKVKELKG
+341 ILKKVEELKG

-359 VSVSRNY
+359 VTVSRDY
-366 GKSAKDKVNS
+366 GKSAKDKVNA
-376 LIKKLFIATGA
+376 LITKLFIATGA
-387 VTLLVWFALGIR
+387 VTILVWFALGIR

-407 IPVVLLMTIFSA
+407 IPVVLLMTIFAA
-419 WMLGMTID
+419 WVLGMTID

-458 DNKITIGTAI
+458 DNKITIATAV

-516 SLFAAFAF
+516 SLFAAFVF
-524 TPYFVMKFVPP
+524 TPYFIMKFVPP
-535 IDVLHKMHK
+535 LHVLHKMHK
-544 KEEKEGKMLQ
+544 KEEKEGKIMNA
-554 TFFRLVISKLFS
+554 FFRSTISKLFYV
-566 IKFYGMSFL
+566 KPYGLSFL
-575 IGLVAAFFL
+575 IGLMVAFFL

-615 GTALP
+615 GTALSE
-620 KTASTLHKMAQ
+620 TASTLHKMAQ
-631 ILRKMPE
+631 ILRQIPE

-644 YSGTAKPFDFN
+644 YAGTAKPFDFN

-664 QNASEG
+664 QNSSEG
-670 ELQIQLSEKG
+670 ELQIQLAEKHD
-680 ERHRSSHE
+680 RDRSSHE
-688 IALEARQLIAQVAL
+688 VALEARQLIRQVAL
-702 DAGANYAVVEMPP
+702 DVGANYAVVEMPP

-730 DKATRRK
+730 DKETRRK
-737 LASDLTEMFKK
+737 LARDLTKMFKE
-748 SGTMTDIDNLMRDE
+748 SGTMTDVDNLIRDE

-772 IKASRFGVSVQIIKE
+772 AKASRFGVSVQVIKE
-787 TLAMAISSFN
+787 TLAMTMSSFN

-803 KNALEPSY
+803 KNALEPSR
-811 VYLKVPLSR
+811 VCLKVPLTR

-855 LIFHKDLVDV
+855 IVFHKDLADV

-891 DYQTVN
+891 DYQTVD
-897 GKQLQGEYLGP
+897 GKQLQGKYLGP
-908 PEDQTVPG
+908 PKDQTVPG
-916 FEWSGEWTV
+916 FEWGGEWTV

-979 NAEFTATSMIG
+979 DAEFTATSMIG

-1012 YAKGVPFFDAVI
+1012 YAKGMPFFDAVI
-1024 NSCASR
+1024 YSCASR

-1068 TILTLIVIPLGTL
+1068 TVLTLIVIPLGTL
-1081 SAGEASCRNIAVN
+1081 SAGEESCRNIAVN
-1094 MGLLPGEEDADAKYN
+1094 MGLLPGDEDIDAKYN
-1109 IVKNKKK
+1109 IEKEGTSNNNK
-1116 PTTKVKTGYVKK
+1116 TKVDAKK
-1128 WVKGLLNKKVKPKEQ
+1128 WVQTILDKGKSDKKITTP
-1143 EVTREAVTQET
+1143 EVNGTSQ
-1154 EQKETN
+1154 
-1160 QETEKKVK
+1160 
-1168 QEVVIQETEQDG
+1168 
-1180 IIIAEEILQNDSK
+1180 AEETKVNDA
-1193 EMDSKPKKIDTNSLL
+1193 EIKPKKIDTNGFL
-1208 KKEDKSD
+1208 KKEDKED

>member
-1 MKKHEQ
+1 MSNNNTTSNDEV
-7 ADSSKEEN
+7 
-15 IDKDIIQDDLK
+15 DL
-26 NYELGVAGKLTK
+26 GIAGKLTK
-38 AFITSPLSIILFFA
+38 AFITSPLSIIIFFA
-52 MLGAGIMGLIS
+52 MLGAGIIGLIS
-63 TPRQEDPQISVPM
+63 TPRQEDPQISVPL
-76 IDVFVEYPGAS
+76 IDLFVEYPGAS

-92 NIVIK
+92 NIVVK
-97 PLERLMSDILG
+97 PLERLMSHILG

-119 RGIITIEFDVGQK
+119 QGIITVEFDVGQD
-132 MTDSVTKVRDK
+132 MNASIIKVRDK
-143 ILSNSEFMP
+143 MLANLDFMP
-152 PSVRQPLIK
+152 PGARQPLIK

-166 DVSIINLTLWSKS
+166 DVPIINLTLWSKS

-184 LRALGLELLQQLK
+184 LRSLGLELIQQLE
-197 KVPNTNHGF
+197 KVKDTNNGF
-206 VVGGRKE
+206 IVGGRKE
-213 IFHIDVFPGRLA
+213 IFHIDAYPGRLA
-225 GYGISIQQ
+225 GYGVSIQQ
-233 ISRTISGANVSS
+233 IAGTIGNANVRE
-245 HTGDIELNGYKMEVY
+245 HTGNIELNGFRMEVY
-260 SGDFFKKVEDIENLV
+260 SGDFFSKVEDIENLV
-275 VAVKEGKPVYVRDVA
+275 VAVNDGKPIYVRDVA

-296 EEANHMVN
+296 EETEHMVSY
-304 HYTGVASKNKVRAT
+304 YTGKANKTGKKAT
-318 GEQAVTVAIAKK
+318 AEQAVTIAIAKK
-330 FGTNGVKVADD
+330 FGTNGVAVAED
-341 ILAKVKELKG
+341 ILAKVEELKG
-351 RLIPDNVE
+351 RIIPDNVE
-359 VSVSRNY
+359 VAVTRNY
-366 GKSAKDKVNS
+366 GKSAKDKVNA

-387 VTLLVWFALGIR
+387 VTLLVWFALGVR

-419 WMLGMTID
+419 WILGMTID

-516 SLFAAFAF
+516 SLFAAFVF
-524 TPYFVMKFVPP
+524 TPYFIMKFVPP
-535 IDVLHKMHK
+535 LNVLHKMHE
-544 KEEKEGKMLQ
+544 KEEKEAKVMYAFYHS
-554 TFFRLVISKLFS
+554 TISTLFN
-566 IKFYGMSFL
+566 KATYGWGFL
-575 IGLVAAFFL
+575 IGLIITFFMA
-584 SMSMFYSTA
+584 MSMFYTTS

-607 GVSLDMPD
+607 GVVLDMPD
-615 GTALP
+615 GTSLSD
-620 KTASTLHKMAQ
+620 TASTLHLMAQ
-631 ILRKMPE
+631 TLRNVEE
-638 VVSIQT
+638 VVDIQA

-664 QNASEG
+664 QSSSVG
-670 ELQIQLSEKG
+670 ELQIQLAEKAD
-680 ERHRSSHE
+680 RSRSSHE
-688 IALEARQLIAQVAL
+688 IALEARELIKNIAEE
-702 DAGANYAVVEMPP
+702 AGADYAVVEMPP

-730 DKATRRK
+730 DKQTRRQ
-737 LASDLTEMFKK
+737 LANDLTELFIE

-762 YPVIN
+762 YPVID

-772 IKASRFGVSVQIIKE
+772 AKASRFGVSVMTIKE
-787 TLAMAISSFN
+787 TLAMAMSSFN
-797 VTTIRL
+797 VGTIRL
-803 KNALEPSY
+803 KNALEPSRIC
-811 VYLKVPLSR
+811 LQVPLTK

-845 GSFVYKKQDD
+845 GSFSYKKQDD
-855 LIFHKDLVDV
+855 LIYHKDLADV

-877 APIYAMFGV
+877 APIYAMFAV

-891 DYQTVN
+891 RHQTLD
-897 GKQLQGEYLGP
+897 GSQLQGEYLGS
-908 PEDQTVPG
+908 PENQNIPG
-916 FEWSGEWTV
+916 FEWGGEWTV

-933 GTAFAVAL
+933 GMAFGVAL

-950 QFGNFIIPAV
+950 QFGNFIVPAV

-979 NAEFTATSMIG
+979 GAEFTATSMIG

-1012 YAKGVPFFDAVI
+1012 YAKGTPFFDAVI

-1068 TILTLIVIPLGTL
+1068 TVLTLIVIPLGTL
-1081 SAGEASCRNIAVN
+1081 SAGEESCRNIAVN
-1094 MGLLPGEEDADAKYN
+1094 MGLLPGDADADAKYN
-1109 IVKNKKK
+1109 VQKEPKPTVDKKTTDPKNWIKSALSKKNKA
-1116 PTTKVKTGYVKK
+1116 
-1128 WVKGLLNKKVKPKEQ
+1128 N
-1143 EVTREAVTQET
+1143 AD
-1154 EQKETN
+1154 N
-1160 QETEKKVK
+1160 Q
-1168 QEVVIQETEQDG
+1168 DDS
-1180 IIIAEEILQNDSK
+1180 AE
-1193 EMDSKPKKIDTNSLL
+1193 KIDTNGLL
-1208 KKEDKSD
+1208 KKEDKND
-1215 I
+1215 L

>member
-1 MKKHEQ
+1 MSDNNQ
-7 ADSSKEEN
+7 MNDAD
-15 IDKDIIQDDLK
+15 
-26 NYELGVAGKLTK
+26 LGIAGKLTK

-52 MLGAGIMGLIS
+52 MLGAGIIGLIS
-63 TPRQEDPQISVPM
+63 TPRQEDPQISVPL
-76 IDVFVEYPGAS
+76 IDLFVEYPGAS
-87 SEEVS
+87 SEEVA
-92 NIVIK
+92 NIIVK
-97 PLERLMSDILG
+97 PLERLMSSILG

-119 RGIITIEFDVGQK
+119 QGIITVEFDVGQD
-132 MTDSVTKVRDK
+132 MNASIIKVRDK
-143 ILSNSEFMP
+143 MLANLDFMP
-152 PSVRQPLIK
+152 PGARQPLIK

-166 DVSIINLTLWSKS
+166 DVPIINLTLWSKS

-184 LRALGLELLQQLK
+184 LRALSLELLQQLA
-197 KVPNTNHGF
+197 KVKDTNNGF
-206 VVGGRKE
+206 VVGGRKQ
-213 IFHIDVFPGRLA
+213 IFHIDIYPGRLA
-225 GYGISIQQ
+225 GYGISVQQ
-233 ISRTISGANVSS
+233 IAKTISASNVSDR
-245 HTGDIELNGYKMEVY
+245 TGNIELNGFNMEVY
-260 SGDFFKKVEDIENLV
+260 SGDFFQKVEDIENLV
-275 VAVKEGKPVYVRDVA
+275 LNINEGNAIYVRDVA

-296 EEANHMVN
+296 EEAEHIVSY
-304 HYTGVASKNKVRAT
+304 YTGSANKSDKKAT
-318 GEQAVTVAIAKK
+318 GEQAVTIAIAKK
-330 FGTNGVKVADD
+330 FGSNGVEVAES
-341 ILAKVKELKG
+341 ILAKVEELKG

-359 VSVSRNY
+359 ISVTRNY
-366 GKSAKDKVNS
+366 GKSAKNKVNA
-376 LIKKLFIATGA
+376 LITKLFIATGA
-387 VTLLVWFALGIR
+387 VTLLVWFALGVR

-419 WMLGMTID
+419 WILGMTID

-516 SLFAAFAF
+516 SLFAAFVF
-524 TPYFVMKFVPP
+524 TPYFIMKFVPP
-535 IDVLHKMHK
+535 LDVLHKMH
-544 KEEKEGKMLQ
+544 EKEHKEAKIMHK
-554 TFFRLVISKLFS
+554 FFHSTILKLVNKKIF
-566 IKFYGMSFL
+566 GWGFL
-575 IGLVAAFFL
+575 IGLFITFFM
-584 SMSMFYSTA
+584 SMSMFYTTA

-607 GVSLDMPD
+607 GVVLDMPD
-615 GTALP
+615 GTALSN
-620 KTASTLHKMAQ
+620 TASTLHKMAEVLKT
-631 ILRKMPE
+631 IPE
-638 VVSIQT
+638 VIAVQS
-644 YSGTAKPFDFN
+644 YAGTAKPFDFN
-655 GLVRHSYLR
+655 GLVRHYYLR
-664 QNASEG
+664 QKSSEG
-670 ELQIQLSEKG
+670 ELQIQLAEKAD
-680 ERHRSSHE
+680 RSRSSHE
-688 IALEARQLIAQVAL
+688 IALEARELVKQIAAGV
-702 DAGANYAVVEMPP
+702 GANYAVVEMPP

-730 DKATRRK
+730 DDKTRRK
-737 LASDLTEMFKK
+737 LANDLTDLFKE
-748 SGTMTDIDNLMRDE
+748 SGTMTDVDNLMRDE

-767 FQVDT
+767 FEVDT
-772 IKASRFGVSVQIIKE
+772 IKASRFGVSTQVIKE
-787 TLAMAISSFN
+787 TLAMSMSSFN

-803 KNALEPSY
+803 KNALEPSR
-811 VYLKVPLSR
+811 VCLKVPLSK

-845 GSFVYKKQDD
+845 GSFVYKKQDP
-855 LIFHKDLVDV
+855 LIFHKDLSDV

-891 DYQTVN
+891 KYQTID
-897 GKQLQGEYLGP
+897 GEQLQGEYLGP
-908 PEDQTVPG
+908 PENQNVPG
-916 FEWSGEWTV
+916 FEWGGEWTV

-950 QFGNFIIPAV
+950 QFGNFIVPAV

-979 NAEFTATSMIG
+979 GAEFTATSMIG

-1012 YAKGVPFFDAVI
+1012 YAKGIKFFDAVV
-1024 NSCASR
+1024 NSCSAR
-1030 TRPIMITAFALVGGS
+1030 TRPILITAFALVGGS

-1068 TILTLIVIPLGTL
+1068 TVLTLIVIPLGML
-1081 SAGEASCRNIAVN
+1081 SAGEAACRDIAVN
-1094 MGLLPGEEDADAKYN
+1094 MGLLPSDADADAKYN
-1109 IVKNKKK
+1109 VEKAPKAKKNK
-1116 PTTKVKTGYVKK
+1116 TIQTYVDPKK
-1128 WVKGLLNKKVKPKEQ
+1128 WIQSMIDKKNAESKES
-1143 EVTREAVTQET
+1143 
-1154 EQKETN
+1154 
-1160 QETEKKVK
+1160 K
-1168 QEVVIQETEQDG
+1168 QEVANG
-1180 IIIAEEILQNDSK
+1180 
-1193 EMDSKPKKIDTNSLL
+1193 KIDTNGLL
-1208 KKEDKSD
+1208 KKEDKND
-1215 I
+1215 V

>member
-1 MKKHEQ
+1 MSKHEHV
-7 ADSSKEEN
+7 DLSKDEN
-15 IDKDIIQDDLK
+15 IDKNLILDDVRD
-26 NYELGVAGKLTK
+26 YELGVAGRLTK

-52 MLGAGIMGLIS
+52 MFGMGIVGLIS
-63 TPRQEDPQISVPM
+63 TPRQEDPQISVPL

-87 SEEVS
+87 SEEVA

-97 PLERLMSDILG
+97 PLERIMSNILG

-113 SVSDKG
+113 SASDKG
-119 RGIITIEFDVGQK
+119 KGIVTIEFDVGQE
-132 MTDSVTKVRDK
+132 MTASVLKVRDK
-143 ILSNSEFMP
+143 MLANLERMP
-152 PSVRQPLIK
+152 PGVRQPLVK

-179 LDDGQ
+179 VDDGQ
-184 LRALGLELLQQLK
+184 LRALALELLQQLE
-197 KVPNTNHGF
+197 KVQDTNAGF

-213 IFHIDVFPGRLA
+213 VFHVDLYPGRLA
-225 GYGISIQQ
+225 GYGVSVQQ
-233 ISRTISGANVSS
+233 ISNTIGSANVSS
-245 HTGDIELNGYKMEVY
+245 HTGNIELNGLRMEVY

-275 VAVKEGKPVYVRDVA
+275 VAVKDGKPVYVRDVA

-304 HYTGVASKNKVRAT
+304 HYSGVASKDKVKAT
-318 GEQAVTVAIAKK
+318 GEQAVTIAIAKK
-330 FGTNGVKVADD
+330 FGTNGVKVSSD
-341 ILAKVKELKG
+341 ILKRVEELKG

-359 VSVSRNY
+359 VSVSRDY
-366 GKSAKDKVNS
+366 GKSAKDKVNA
-376 LIKKLFIATGA
+376 LITKLFIATGA
-387 VTLLVWFALGIR
+387 VTILVWLALGIR

-407 IPVVLLMTIFSA
+407 IPVVLLMTIFVA

-458 DNKITIGTAI
+458 DDKITIATAI

-503 APIPVLGSVAMMF
+503 APIPVLGSVAMMI
-516 SLFAAFAF
+516 SLFAAFVF
-524 TPYFVMKFVPP
+524 TPYFIMKFVPP
-535 IDVLHKMHK
+535 IGVLHKMHA
-544 KEEKEGKMLQ
+544 KEEKEGKILHD
-554 TFFRLVISKLFS
+554 FFSSVITKLFN

-575 IGLVAAFFL
+575 IGLVVAFLF
-584 SMSMFYSTA
+584 SMSMFYTTA

-615 GTALP
+615 GTALSE
-620 KTASTLHKMAQ
+620 TASTLHKMAQ

-638 VVSIQT
+638 VVSIQS

-664 QNASEG
+664 QNSSEG
-670 ELQIQLSEKG
+670 ELQIQLSEKQD
-680 ERHRSSHE
+680 RKRSSHK
-688 IALEARQLIAQVAL
+688 IALEARQLIRQVAL
-702 DAGANYAVVEMPP
+702 DVGANYAVVEMPP

-730 DKATRRK
+730 DKQTRRK
-737 LASDLTEMFKK
+737 LASDLTKMFKE

-772 IKASRFGVSVQIIKE
+772 TKASRFGVSVRTIKE
-787 TLAMAISSFN
+787 TLAMSMSGFD

-803 KNALEPSY
+803 KNALEPSH
-811 VYLKVPLSR
+811 VHLQVPLAR

-825 YLTQLPVPSQH
+825 YLTQLPVPSQYN
-836 GGMIPISEL
+836 GMIPISEL
-845 GSFVYKKQDD
+845 GTFVYKKQDD
-855 LIFHKDLVDV
+855 IIFHKDLVDV

-877 APIYAMFGV
+877 APIYAMLGV

-891 DYQTVN
+891 DYQTID

-908 PEDQTVPG
+908 PEDQTVPS
-916 FEWSGEWTV
+916 FEWGGEWTI

-950 QFGNFIIPAV
+950 QFGNFLIPAV

-979 NAEFTATSMIG
+979 GAEFTATSMIG

-1012 YAKGVPFFDAVI
+1012 YAKGMPFFEAVI
-1024 NSCASR
+1024 YSCASR

-1081 SAGEASCRNIAVN
+1081 SAGEASCHNIAVN
-1094 MGLLPGEEDADAKYN
+1094 MGLLPGDTDADTKYN
-1109 IVKNKKK
+1109 IEKTTTTSTETKVNAKEWVQDILDKDSIDKKITNPVNNTAK
-1116 PTTKVKTGYVKK
+1116 DETQTTKSKSEVK
-1128 WVKGLLNKKVKPKEQ
+1128 E
-1143 EVTREAVTQET
+1143 
-1154 EQKETN
+1154 
-1160 QETEKKVK
+1160 
-1168 QEVVIQETEQDG
+1168 
-1180 IIIAEEILQNDSK
+1180 
-1193 EMDSKPKKIDTNSLL
+1193 PKKIDTNGFL
-1208 KKEDKSD
+1208 KKEDKDD

>member
-1 MKKHEQ
+1 MKKHNHI
-7 ADSSKEEN
+7 DPSKDEN
-15 IDKDIIQDDLK
+15 IDKDVILNGVK

-52 MLGAGIMGLIS
+52 MLGAGIIGLIS
-63 TPRQEDPQISVPM
+63 TPRQEDPQISVPL

-92 NIVIK
+92 NIVVK
-97 PLERLMSDILG
+97 PLERLMSNILG

-119 RGIITIEFDVGQK
+119 RGIVTVEFDVGQE
-132 MTDSVTKVRDK
+132 MTASIIKVRDK
-143 ILSNSEFMP
+143 MLSNLDFMP
-152 PSVRQPLIK
+152 PGARKPLVK

-166 DVSIINLTLWSKS
+166 DVPIINLTLWSKS

-184 LRALGLELLQQLK
+184 LRSLGLELLQQLE
-197 KVPNTNHGF
+197 KVKDTNNGF

-213 IFHIDVFPGRLA
+213 IFHIDIFPGRLA

-233 ISRTISGANVSS
+233 ISNTVSSANVSS

-275 VAVKEGKPVYVRDVA
+275 VAVNDGKPVYVRDIA

-296 EEANHMVN
+296 EEAQRMVN
-304 HYTGVASKNKVRAT
+304 HYSGVASQAKTKAE
-318 GEQAVTVAIAKK
+318 GEQAVTIAIAKK
-330 FGTNGVKVADD
+330 FGTNGVKIAND
-341 ILAKVKELKG
+341 ILAKVEELKG
-351 RLIPDNVE
+351 RLIPDNVK

-366 GKSAKDKVNS
+366 GKSAKDKVNA

-387 VTLLVWFALGIR
+387 VTLLVWIALGIR

-419 WMLGMTID
+419 WILGMTID

-450 NIYRRWLI
+450 NIYRHWLI
-458 DNKITIGTAI
+458 DDKITIATAI

-481 TFTVVA
+481 TFTVIA

-503 APIPVLGSVAMMF
+503 APIPILGSVAMMF
-516 SLFAAFAF
+516 SLFAAFVL
-524 TPYFVMKFVPP
+524 TPYFVMKIVPP
-535 IDVLHKMHK
+535 LNVLHKMHA
-544 KEEKEGKMLQ
+544 KEEREGKVLHN
-554 TFFRLVISKLFS
+554 FFHATISKLLDTKVF
-566 IKFYGMSFL
+566 GMGFL
-575 IGLVAAFFL
+575 IGLVVTFFL
-584 SMSMFYSTA
+584 SMAMFYTTA

-607 GVSLDMPD
+607 SVSLDMPD
-615 GTALP
+615 GSALA

-644 YSGTAKPFDFN
+644 YAGTAKPFDFN

-664 QNASEG
+664 QNSSEG
-670 ELQIQLSEKG
+670 ELQIELVDKDK
-680 ERHRSSHE
+680 RDRSSHK
-688 IALEARQLIAQVAL
+688 IALEARSLIQQVAL
-702 DAGANYAVVEMPP
+702 DAGANYAIVEMPP

-730 DKATRRK
+730 DKQTRRK
-737 LASDLTEMFKK
+737 LANDLTKMFKD
-748 SGTMTDIDNLMRDE
+748 SGTMTDVDNLMRDE

-772 IKASRFGVSVQIIKE
+772 EKASRFGVSVQTIKE
-787 TLAMAISSFN
+787 TLAMAMSSFN
-797 VTTIRL
+797 VTTVRL
-803 KNALEPSY
+803 KNALEPSR
-811 VYLKVPLSR
+811 VCIKVPLSK

-825 YLTQLPVPSQH
+825 YLTQLPVPSKY
-836 GGMIPISEL
+836 GGMVPVSEL
-845 GSFVYKKQDD
+845 GDFVYKKQDD
-855 LIFHKDLVDV
+855 LIFHKDLADV

-891 DYQTVN
+891 DYQTVD

-916 FEWSGEWTV
+916 FQWSGEWTV

-933 GTAFAVAL
+933 GAAFIVAL

-950 QFGNFIIPAV
+950 QFGNFIVPAV

-979 NAEFTATSMIG
+979 SAEFTATSMIG

-1012 YAKGVPFFDAVI
+1012 YAKGVPFFDAVV

-1081 SAGEASCRNIAVN
+1081 SAGEQSCRNIAIS
-1094 MGLLPGEEDADAKYN
+1094 MGLLLNDTDADAKYN
-1109 IVKNKKK
+1109 VEKETSSPNKNSAKQWIKSILDKSKKM
-1116 PTTKVKTGYVKK
+1116 VKK
-1128 WVKGLLNKKVKPKEQ
+1128 VIVVTKKAQDK
-1143 EVTREAVTQET
+1143 TTQ
-1154 EQKETN
+1154 
-1160 QETEKKVK
+1160 V
-1168 QEVVIQETEQDG
+1168 
-1180 IIIAEEILQNDSK
+1180 
-1193 EMDSKPKKIDTNSLL
+1193 KKIDTNGLL

>member
-1 MKKHEQ
+1 MSDNNANKID
-7 ADSSKEEN
+7 DS
-15 IDKDIIQDDLK
+15 DL
-26 NYELGVAGKLTK
+26 GIAGKLTK

-52 MLGAGIMGLIS
+52 MLGAGIIGLIS

-76 IDVFVEYPGAS
+76 IDLFVEYPGATS
-87 SEEVS
+87 DEVS
-92 NIVIK
+92 NIIVK
-97 PLERLMSDILG
+97 PLERLMSQILG

-113 SVSDKG
+113 SVSDRG
-119 RGIITIEFDVGQK
+119 QGIITVEFDVGQE
-132 MTDSVTKVRDK
+132 MNASIIKVRDK
-143 ILSNSEFMP
+143 MLANLDFMP
-152 PSVRQPLIK
+152 PTARKPLIK

-184 LRALGLELLQQLK
+184 LRALGLELLQQLE
-197 KVPNTNHGF
+197 KVKNTNNGF

-213 IFHIDVFPGRLA
+213 IFHIDAYPGRLA

-233 ISRTISGANVSS
+233 IAGTVGSANVSD
-245 HTGDIELNGYKMEVY
+245 HTGNIELNGYKMEVY

-275 VAVKEGKPVYVRDVA
+275 VAVNDGMPVYVRDVA

-296 EEANHMVN
+296 EETHHMVN
-304 HYTGVASKNKVRAT
+304 YYTGKANKTNVKAT
-318 GEQAVTVAIAKK
+318 GEQAVTIAIAKK
-330 FGTNGVKVADD
+330 FGTNGVEVAEN
-341 ILAKVKELKG
+341 ILAKVEELKG

-359 VSVSRNY
+359 VSVTRNY
-366 GKSAKDKVNS
+366 GKSAKDKVNA

-387 VTLLVWFALGIR
+387 VTLLVWFALGWR
-399 PAIVVTLV
+399 PAVVVTLV

-419 WMLGMTID
+419 WILGMTID

-458 DNKITIGTAI
+458 DHKITIATAI

-516 SLFAAFAF
+516 SLFAAFVF
-524 TPYFVMKFVPP
+524 TPYFIMKFVPP
-535 IDVLHKMHK
+535 LNVLHKMHE
-544 KEEKEGKMLQ
+544 KEEKEGKVMYA
-554 TFFRLVISKLFS
+554 FFHATISKLFS
-566 IKFYGMSFL
+566 VKIYGWGFL
-575 IGLVAAFFL
+575 IGLIIAFFM
-584 SMSMFYSTA
+584 SMSMFYTTS

-607 GVSLDMPD
+607 GVMLDMAD
-615 GTALP
+615 GTALAD
-620 KTASTLHKMAQ
+620 TASTLHKMAQ
-631 ILRKMPE
+631 VLRNMPE
-638 VVSIQT
+638 VVAIQS
-644 YSGTAKPFDFN
+644 YAGTAKPFDFN

-664 QNASEG
+664 QNSSEG
-670 ELQIQLSEKG
+670 ELQIQLAEKSD
-680 ERHRSSHE
+680 RDRSSHE
-688 IALEARQLIAQVAL
+688 IALEARELIKQIAA

-730 DKATRRK
+730 DKETRRK
-737 LASDLTEMFKK
+737 LANDLTQMFKE
-748 SGTMTDIDNLMRDE
+748 SGTMTDIDNLMRDD

-772 IKASRFGVSVQIIKE
+772 KKASRFGVSVQTIKE
-787 TLAMAISSFN
+787 TLAMAMSSFN

-803 KNALEPSY
+803 KNALEPSR
-811 VYLKVPLSR
+811 VCLKVPLSK

-855 LIFHKDLVDV
+855 LIFHKDLADV

-877 APIYAMFGV
+877 APVYAMFGV

-891 DYQTVN
+891 RYQTID
-897 GKQLQGEYLGP
+897 GKELQGEWLGP

-916 FEWSGEWTV
+916 FEWAGEWTV

-933 GTAFAVAL
+933 GMAFGVAL

-950 QFGNFIIPAV
+950 QFGNFIIPAI

-965 PLTLLGIVPGHWLL
+965 PLTLLGIVPGHWMLG
-979 NAEFTATSMIG
+979 AEFTATSMIG

-1012 YAKGVPFFDAVI
+1012 YAKGMPFFDAVI
-1024 NSCASR
+1024 YSCSSR

-1055 GMAISLLFGVLVS
+1055 GMAISLLFGVLIS
-1068 TILTLIVIPLGTL
+1068 TVLTLIVIPLGTL
-1081 SAGEASCRNIAVN
+1081 SAGEESCRNIAVG
-1094 MGLLPGEEDADAKYN
+1094 MGLLPGDADADAKYN
-1109 IVKNKKK
+1109 VEKAQKPKKEKSEKTPKDAKEWIKAALGKKK
-1116 PTTKVKTGYVKK
+1116 QADDAKK
-1128 WVKGLLNKKVKPKEQ
+1128 E
-1143 EVTREAVTQET
+1143 
-1154 EQKETN
+1154 
-1160 QETEKKVK
+1160 
-1168 QEVVIQETEQDG
+1168 
-1180 IIIAEEILQNDSK
+1180 DS
-1193 EMDSKPKKIDTNSLL
+1193 DDKIDTNGLL
-1208 KKEDKSD
+1208 KKEDKND
-1215 I
+1215 V

>member
-1 MKKHEQ
+1 MNDNEL
-7 ADSSKEEN
+7 
-15 IDKDIIQDDLK
+15 DL
-26 NYELGVAGKLTK
+26 GIAGKLTK
-38 AFITSPLSIILFFA
+38 AFITSPLSIIIFFA
-52 MLGAGIMGLIS
+52 MLGAGIIGLIA
-63 TPRQEDPQISVPM
+63 TPRQEDPQISVPL
-76 IDVFVEYPGAS
+76 IDLFVEYPGAS

-92 NIVIK
+92 NIIVK
-97 PLERLMSDILG
+97 PLERLMSQILG

-119 RGIITIEFDVGQK
+119 KGIITVEFDVGQE
-132 MTDSVTKVRDK
+132 MNASILKVRDK
-143 ILSNSEFMP
+143 TLANLEFMP
-152 PSVRQPLIK
+152 PGAKQPLIK

-166 DVSIINLTLWSKS
+166 DVPIINLTLWSKS

-184 LRALGLELLQQLK
+184 LRSLGLELIQQLE
-197 KVPNTNHGF
+197 KVKDTNNGF
-206 VVGGRKE
+206 IVGGRKE
-213 IFHIDVFPGRLA
+213 IFHIDAYPGRLA
-225 GYGISIQQ
+225 GYGVSIQQ
-233 ISRTISGANVSS
+233 IAGTIGGANVRE
-245 HTGDIELNGYKMEVY
+245 HTGNIELNGFNMEVY

-275 VAVKEGKPVYVRDVA
+275 VAISEGKPVYVRDVA

-296 EEANHMVN
+296 EETQHMVSY
-304 HYTGVASKNKVRAT
+304 YTGKANKSGVKAT
-318 GEQAVTVAIAKK
+318 AEQAVTIAIAKK
-330 FGTNGVKVADD
+330 YGSNGVAVAEN
-341 ILAKVKELKG
+341 ILAKVAELKG

-359 VSVSRNY
+359 IAVTRNY
-366 GKSAKDKVNS
+366 GKSAEDKVNS

-387 VTLLVWFALGIR
+387 VTLLVWFALGWR
-399 PAIVVTLV
+399 PAVVVTLV

-419 WMLGMTID
+419 WILGMTID

-458 DNKITIGTAI
+458 DHKITIATAI

-516 SLFAAFAF
+516 SLFAAFVF
-524 TPYFVMKFVPP
+524 TPYFIMVFVPP
-535 IDVLHKMHK
+535 LNVLHKMH
-544 KEEKEGKMLQ
+544 EKEQKESEKMSN
-554 TFFRLVISKLFS
+554 FFHKLILKLFETKLFG
-566 IKFYGMSFL
+566 IGFL
-575 IGLVAAFFL
+575 VGLIILFFL
-584 SMSMFYSTA
+584 AMSMFYTTA

-607 GVSLDMPD
+607 GVMLDMPD
-615 GTALP
+615 GTALAN
-620 KTASTLHKMAQ
+620 TTSTLHLMAQ
-631 ILRKMPE
+631 TLRNMPE
-638 VVSIQT
+638 VVDIQA

-664 QNASEG
+664 QSSSLG
-670 ELQIQLSEKG
+670 ELQIQLAEKSE
-680 ERHRSSHE
+680 RSRSSHE
-688 IALEARQLIAQVAL
+688 IALEARELIKTIAE
-702 DAGANYAVVEMPP
+702 DAGADYAVVEMPP
-715 GPPVLRPVVAEVYGP
+715 GPPVLRPVVAEIYGP
-730 DKATRRK
+730 DKQTRRK
-737 LASDLTEMFKK
+737 LANDLTELFIE
-748 SGTMTDIDNLMRDE
+748 SGTMADVDNLMRDE

-772 IKASRFGVSVQIIKE
+772 AKASRFGVSVMTIKE
-787 TLAMAISSFN
+787 TLAMAMSSFN
-797 VTTIRL
+797 VGTIRL

-811 VYLKVPLSR
+811 INLQVPLSKR
-820 RSQLS
+820 AQLS
-825 YLTQLPVPSQH
+825 YLTQLPVPSTQ

-845 GSFVYKKQDD
+845 GSFSYKKQDD
-855 LIFHKDLVDV
+855 LIYHKDLTPV

-877 APIYAMFGV
+877 APIYAMFAV

-891 DYQTVN
+891 RYQTLD
-897 GKQLQGEYLGP
+897 GTQLQGEYLGP
-908 PEDQTVPG
+908 PEDQNIPG
-916 FEWSGEWTV
+916 FTWGGEWTV

-933 GTAFAVAL
+933 GTAFAIAL

-979 NAEFTATSMIG
+979 GAEFTATSMIG

-1024 NSCASR
+1024 SSCASR

-1094 MGLLPGEEDADAKYN
+1094 MGLLPGDADSDAKYN
-1109 IVKNKKK
+1109 IEKKEKPKANKKK
-1116 PTTKVKTGYVKK
+1116 NDSNN
-1128 WVKGLLNKKVKPKEQ
+1128 WVKAALAKKAKKSNDAKQNEP
-1143 EVTREAVTQET
+1143 EA
-1154 EQKETN
+1154 
-1160 QETEKKVK
+1160 KV
-1168 QEVVIQETEQDG
+1168 
-1180 IIIAEEILQNDSK
+1180 
-1193 EMDSKPKKIDTNSLL
+1193 DTNGLL
-1208 KKEDKSD
+1208 KKEDKND
-1215 I
+1215 L

>member
-1 MKKHEQ
+1 MSKHKNVDNNTA
-7 ADSSKEEN
+7 ADGL
-15 IDKDIIQDDLK
+15 KDHDL
-26 NYELGVAGKLTK
+26 GIAGKLTK
-38 AFITSPLSIILFFA
+38 AFITSPLSSILFFA
-52 MLGAGIMGLIS
+52 MLGAGIIGLIS
-63 TPRQEDPQISVPM
+63 TPRQEDPQISVPL

-87 SEEVS
+87 SAEVS

-97 PLERLMSDILG
+97 PLERLMSNILG
-108 VKHVY
+108 VKHIY
-113 SVSDKG
+113 SVSD
-119 RGIITIEFDVGQK
+119 RGHGIVTVEFDVGQE
-132 MTDSVTKVRDK
+132 MTTSVLKVRDK
-143 ILSNSEFMP
+143 ILANLDFMP
-152 PSVRQPLIK
+152 PGAKHPLIK

-184 LRALGLELLQQLK
+184 LRSLGLELLQQLE
-197 KVPNTNHGF
+197 KVPDTNAGF

-213 IFHIDVFPGRLA
+213 IFHIDLYPGRLA
-225 GYGISIQQ
+225 GYGVSIQQ
-233 ISRTISGANVSS
+233 ISNTIGSANVSG
-245 HTGDIELNGYKMEVY
+245 HTGSIELNSIKMKVY

-275 VAVKEGKPVYVRDVA
+275 VAVNDGKPVYVRDVA

-296 EEANHMVN
+296 EEAHQMVN
-304 HYTGVASKNKVRAT
+304 HYSGASGNDKLKAN
-318 GEQAVTVAIAKK
+318 GEQAVTIAIAKK
-330 FGTNGVKVADD
+330 FGTNGVKVASD
-341 ILAKVKELKG
+341 ILEKVEELKG

-359 VSVSRNY
+359 VTVSRNY
-366 GKSAKDKVNS
+366 GKSAKEKVNA
-376 LIKKLFIATGA
+376 LITKLFIATGA
-387 VTLLVWFALGIR
+387 VTILVWIALGIR

-419 WMLGMTID
+419 WILGMTID

-458 DNKITIGTAI
+458 DNKISIATAI

-516 SLFAAFAF
+516 SLFAAFVF
-524 TPYFVMKFVPP
+524 TPYFIMKFVPP
-535 IDVLHKMHK
+535 LNVLRKMHE
-544 KEEKEGKMLQ
+544 KEERESKVLQ
-554 TFFRLVISKLFS
+554 KFFRSSISKLFN
-566 IKFYGMSFL
+566 IKIYGTGFL
-575 IGLVAAFFL
+575 IGLVLTFFI
-584 SMSMFYSTA
+584 SISMFYTTA

-607 GVSLDMPD
+607 GVLLDMPD
-615 GTALP
+615 GTALAE
-620 KTASTLHKMAQ
+620 TSSTLHKMAQ
-631 ILRKMPE
+631 ILRKIPE

-664 QNASEG
+664 DKSSEG
-670 ELQIQLSEKG
+670 EIQIQLSGKKQ
-680 ERHRSSHE
+680 RHRSSHK
-688 IALEARQLIAQVAL
+688 IALEARELIRQVVL

-730 DKATRRK
+730 DAKTRRK
-737 LASDLTEMFKK
+737 LASDLTKMFKQ

-767 FQVDT
+767 FQANT
-772 IKASRFGVSVQIIKE
+772 AKASRLGVSVQTIKE
-787 TLAMAISSFN
+787 TLAMAMSSFN
-797 VTTIRL
+797 VTTVRL
-803 KNALEPSY
+803 KNALEPSR
-811 VYLKVPLSR
+811 VCLKVPLSR

-825 YLTQLPVPSQH
+825 YLTQLPVPSKN

-855 LIFHKDLVDV
+855 LIFHKDLIDV

-891 DYQTVN
+891 DYQTID
-897 GKQLQGEYLGP
+897 GKQLQGEYLRVP
-908 PEDQTVPG
+908 KDQNVPSFKWG
-916 FEWSGEWTV
+916 GEWTV

-950 QFGNFIIPAV
+950 QFGNFIIPAI

-965 PLTLLGIVPGHWLL
+965 PLTLLGIVPGHWLMG
-979 NAEFTATSMIG
+979 AEFTATSMIG

-1002 ILLVDFTVQE
+1002 ILLMDFTVQE
-1012 YAKGVPFFDAVI
+1012 YARGVAFFDAVI

-1030 TRPIMITAFALVGGS
+1030 TRPIIITALALVGGS

-1055 GMAISLLFGVLVS
+1055 GMAISLLFGVLIS
-1068 TILTLIVIPLGTL
+1068 TVLTLIVIPLGTL
-1081 SAGEASCRNIAVN
+1081 SAGEKACRDIAVN
-1094 MGLLPGEEDADAKYN
+1094 MGLMPGDADADAQYN
-1109 IVKNKKK
+1109 VEKSKVCESEKQVNAKEWVQTILAKKG
-1116 PTTKVKTGYVKK
+1116 TTVSKKSKTK
-1128 WVKGLLNKKVKPKEQ
+1128 
-1143 EVTREAVTQET
+1143 
-1154 EQKETN
+1154 
-1160 QETEKKVK
+1160 
-1168 QEVVIQETEQDG
+1168 
-1180 IIIAEEILQNDSK
+1180 SK
-1193 EMDSKPKKIDTNSLL
+1193 AKSKAKSKKINTDSLL
-1208 KKEDKSD
+1208 KKEDKND